1 MASKPISPDDNDVLT
16 ASCYMKGR
24 TAMHDAHFVLLSDNT
39 VRVLIHEGG
48 FSARDGVIS
57 VRQAKRARDNLL
69 QKGWK
74 LVSQPRRTIEEMRSD
89 INVACRKFAAKRSFR
104 EPDPDANLVPPA
116 RQLQRQREHLYLPS
130 AASTRGAR
138 VLPGG
143 AFETKKRRH

>member
-1 MASKPISPDDNDVLT
+1 MVSKPISPDDNDVLT

-48 FSARDGVIS
+48 ISARDCVS
-57 VRQAKRARDNLL
+57 SEREATRARDKLL
-69 QKGWK
+69 QKAWK
-74 LVSQPRRTIEEMRSD
+74 LVSLPRRTVEQIRSD
-89 INVACRKFAAKRSFR
+89 IDVACRKFAAKRSYH

>member
-1 MASKPISPDDNDVLT
+1 
-16 ASCYMKGR
+16 
-24 TAMHDAHFVLLSDNT
+24 MHDAHFVLLSDNT

-48 FSARDGVIS
+48 FSSRDGVIS
-57 VRQAKRARDNLL
+57 VRQAKRARDKLL

-74 LVSQPRRTIEEMRSD
+74 LVSQPRRTIEQMRSD
-89 INVACRKFAAKRSFR
+89 INVACRKFAAKRSYH

-116 RQLQRQREHLYLPS
+116 RQLQRQRENLYLPS